1 LKVIVPLTAA
11 PADAAAKLGRGPPG
25 LAEAAAPEAAGL
37 AEAAAE
43 AVGLAEAD
51 AAGLAE
57 ADAAGLADAD
67 AAGLADADAA
77 GLDAATEAAGFTE
90 AAGGALE
97 GAAPPPPQAASS
109 PTDPRARTRNAP
121 NAEMVMDVLLVLSCV
136 PTTIKSLAGYKL
148 S

>member
-1 LKVIVPLTAA
+1 MLPPILALLVTLKVIVPLTAA

-25 LAEAAAPEAAGL
+25 LADAAAPEAAGL

-43 AVGLAEAD
+43 AAGLADAD

-57 ADAAGLADAD
+57 ADAAGLADA
-67 AAGLADADAA
+67 
-77 GLDAATEAAGFTE
+77 TEAAGFTD

-109 PTDPRARTRNAP
+109 ATDPRAKTRNEP
-121 NAEMVMDVLLVLSCV
+121 KAEMVMDVLLLLSCV
-136 PTTIKSLAGYKL
+136 PTRI
-148 S
+148 